1 MPVSIRQIIGALL
14 LVVIRGATG
23 LAGET
28 CPEQKPVGPTVD
40 DELAIANLM
49 ADYASRLEA
58 RDYGAFGC
66 LFARGAL
73 LAPDGTV
80 LAQGSENVT
89 TLVKTHLGTEPEQL
103 LVRRLITNLQ
113 IEVDRAK
120 ETATARSYLTTLY
133 VTPGKP
139 PYVHRLAHYNDSF
152 RKFNGM
158 WWFISRQEVT
168 DWLAP

>member
-1 MPVSIRQIIGALL
+1 MPISIRQIIGAIL
-14 LVVIRGATG
+14 LVFIRGTTG
-23 LAGET
+23 FAGET
-28 CPEQKPVGPTVD
+28 CPEQGLADPTVV
-40 DELAIANLM
+40 DEIAIANLM

-66 LFARGAL
+66 LFAHGAL

-89 TLVKTHLGTEPEQL
+89 DLVKMYLGAEPERL
-103 LVRRLITNLQ
+103 LVRRLITNLL
-113 IEVDRAK
+113 IKVDRTR
-120 ETATARSYLTTLY
+120 ETATARSYLTTLH
-133 VTPGKP
+133 VVPGRP
-139 PYVHRLAHYNDSF
+139 PYVHRLANYNDSF
-152 RKFNGM
+152 RKINGM